1 MGLRAYIDT
10 ARRRWRWVV
19 GLSLAGLLAAV
30 ALVATTAPTYR
41 ASASVF
47 FSLQFGGSASDLVQG
62 STYAQNQVA
71 SFAALAATPAVLQ
84 PVVDDLGLPTT
95 AARLAAQVS
104 AQAPTDTVL
113 VEVTASDGSAA
124 GAARIANAVAASLG
138 RQVEALA
145 PTDAQGQ
152 PNIEATTVTPAEAPS
167 SSASPQVLL
176 DLVVGLVVGLLLGI
190 GCAVAREVLDN
201 RVRDVA
207 TLARI
212 TPLPVVGMIGRRRA
226 GSGHPV
232 VVEAAPLDPQAE
244 FYRQLRTNLGFLEV
258 SAEGEPG
265 NRQLS
270 VIAVTSSVPTEGK
283 STVTANLAA
292 ALAEGGARVLLVDAD
307 LRRPSQA
314 GVLGLE
320 GAAGLTTVLRGG
332 AEVEDV
338 VQDWGTSG
346 LQVLASGPCPPN
358 PSELLSSPAMR
369 RFLAVQREAYDFVV
383 IDTPP
388 LLPVADAAILS
399 RLVDGTLVVAHTR
412 LVRRHQLAEALHGLA
427 QVEAHTLG
435 VVLNMVDR
443 EDSAYD
449 YRTDRQPVRSRPWW
463 QGRGLRAPTPATGA
477 PTGLTVED
485 VPAPRPRVGAG
496 GQPDPDSGSPV
507 LRRIPTRSSR

>member
-1 MGLRAYIDT
+1 MGLRAYVDT

-30 ALVATTAPTYR
+30 AVISTTTPTYR
-41 ASASVF
+41 ASATVF

-62 STYAQNQVA
+62 STYAQNQVV
-71 SFAALAATPAVLQ
+71 SFAALATTPAVLQ
-84 PVVDDLGLPTT
+84 PVVDALGLTTT
-95 AARLAAQVS
+95 ASALAAQVS

-113 VEVTASDGSAA
+113 VEVTASDTSPA

-138 RQVEALA
+138 TQVEALA
-145 PTDAQGQ
+145 PTDEQGA

-167 SSASPQVLL
+167 SAATPQVLL
-176 DLVVGLVVGLLLGI
+176 DLAVGLALGLLLGI

-201 RVRDVA
+201 RVSVA
-207 TLARI
+207 TSRI

-232 VVEAAPLDPQAE
+232 VVAAAPLDPQAE

-258 SAEGEPG
+258 SAESGRG
-265 NRQLS
+265 DRQLS

-292 ALAEGGARVLLVDAD
+292 ALAESGARVLLVDAD
-307 LRRPSQA
+307 LRRPSLA

-338 VQDWGTSG
+338 VQDWGSSG

-358 PSELLSSPAMR
+358 PSQLLSSPAMR
-369 RFLAVQREAYDFVV
+369 RFLARQREAYDFIV

-399 RLVDGTLVVAHTR
+399 RLVDGTLVVANAR
-412 LVRRHQLAEALHGLA
+412 LVRRHQLLEALHGLA
-427 QVEAHTLG
+427 QVEGHTLG

-449 YRTDRQPVRSRPWW
+449 YRTNRQPIRRRSRWLWRGPRGAAPASAPA
-463 QGRGLRAPTPATGA
+463 QAAARPDEHFAAGREGPPAL
-477 PTGLTVED
+477 P
-485 VPAPRPRVGAG
+485 
-496 GQPDPDSGSPV
+496 
-507 LRRIPTRSSR
+507 RIPTRSAQ